1 MCLQNQSYGPYH
13 DHDQDTKW
21 VGISSL
27 KSVKSYGC
35 YYLLNDVT
43 TTDEGWG
50 SDLDDVRI
58 CLNGHNIILEN
69 GYYRPYIHVT
79 NYHTPVSYTHLDVY
93 KRQVLEAAL
102 RRAGATFLDGAAD
115 PPADRTP
122 ITKADLF
129 CLGLSGGK
137 DSQLR
142 RREMLRRLD
151 LPEHM
156 GANALLSVLN
166 ALYSREEFLR
176 EADAWR

>member
-1 MCLQNQSYGPYH
+1 MIPSMKVDSQQRNRNFTFRRPGGTLFSGRRTSLYG
-13 DHDQDTKW
+13 
-21 VGISSL
+21 
-27 KSVKSYGC
+27 
-35 YYLLNDVT
+35 
-43 TTDEGWG
+43 
-50 SDLDDVRI
+50 
-58 CLNGHNIILEN
+58 
-69 GYYRPYIHVT
+69 
-79 NYHTPVSYTHLDVY
+79 PVSYTHL
-93 KRQVLEAAL
+93 
-102 RRAGATFLDGAAD
+102 LDGAAD